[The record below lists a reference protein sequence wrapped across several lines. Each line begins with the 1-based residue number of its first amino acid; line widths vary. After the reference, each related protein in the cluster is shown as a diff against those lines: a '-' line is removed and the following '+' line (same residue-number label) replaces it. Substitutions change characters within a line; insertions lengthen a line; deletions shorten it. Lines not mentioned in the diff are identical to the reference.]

1 MSKITIRMKNDE
13 RILLKAQG
21 NQLQEEENNYYV
33 HPDLIDMS
41 KFKVSD
47 RIYNCPVKGICFWVD
62 LKTDLGW
69 INDICWVYP
78 EPKKAYQ
85 HIAGWYGFYPSH
97 KKYEI
102 IEQP

>member
-1 MSKITIRMKNDE
+1 MKNDDH
-13 RILLKAQG
+13 ILLQAQG
-21 NQLQEEENNYYV
+21 KQLQEVENNYYI
-33 HPDLIDMS
+33 HPDLIDMNQ
-41 KFKVSD
+41 FEVSD

-85 HIAGWYGFYPSH
+85 GIAGWYGFYPSH

-102 IEQP
+102 IGQP

>member
-1 MSKITIRMKNDE
+1 MSTITIRMKNDNS
-13 RILLKAQG
+13 ILLQASG
-21 NQLQEEENNYYV
+21 DQLQLIENNYYV

-41 KFKVSD
+41 LFEISD
-47 RIYNCPVKGICFWVD
+47 RIYNCPVKGICLWVD

-85 HIAGWYGFYPSH
+85 AYSRLVWILS
-97 KKYEI
+97 
-102 IEQP
+102 QP

>member
-1 MSKITIRMKNDE
+1 MSKITIRINNDDH
-13 RILLKAQG
+13 ILLQAQG
-21 NQLQEEENNYYV
+21 NQLQEVEKNYYI

-41 KFKVSD
+41 QFEVSD
-47 RIYNCPVKGICFWVD
+47 RIYNCPVKGICFWID

-85 HIAGWYGFYPSH
+85 GIAGWYGFYPSH

>member
-1 MSKITIRMKNDE
+1 MSKITIRMKNDDH
-13 RILLKAQG
+13 ILLQAQG
-21 NQLQEEENNYYV
+21 KQLQEVENNYYI

-41 KFKVSD
+41 QFEVSD

-69 INDICWVYP
+69 VNDICWVYP
-78 EPKKAYQ
+78 EAKKAYQ
-85 HIAGWYGFYPSH
+85 QIAGWYGFYPSH

-102 IEQP
+102 IGQP

>member
-1 MSKITIRMKNDE
+1 MSKITIRINNDDH
-13 RILLKAQG
+13 ILLQAQG
-21 NQLQEEENNYYV
+21 NQLQEVEKNYYI

-41 KFKVSD
+41 QFEVSD

-85 HIAGWYGFYPSH
+85 RIAGWYGFYPSH

-102 IEQP
+102 IGQP

>member
-1 MSKITIRMKNDE
+1 MSKITIRMKNDDH
-13 RILLKAQG
+13 ILLQAQG
-21 NQLQEEENNYYV
+21 NQLQEVEKNYYI

-41 KFKVSD
+41 QFEVSD

-85 HIAGWYGFYPSH
+85 GIAGWYGFYPSH

-102 IEQP
+102 IGQP

>member
-1 MSKITIRMKNDE
+1 MSKITIRINNDDH
-13 RILLKAQG
+13 ILLQAQG
-21 NQLQEEENNYYV
+21 NQLQEVEKNYYI

-41 KFKVSD
+41 QFEVSD

-85 HIAGWYGFYPSH
+85 GIAGWYGFYPSH

-102 IEQP
+102 IG

>member
-1 MSKITIRMKNDE
+1 MKNNDS
-13 RILLKAQG
+13 ILLQAQG
-21 NQLQEEENNYYV
+21 NQLQKVENNYYI

-41 KFKVSD
+41 QFEVSD

-78 EPKKAYQ
+78 EAKKAYQ
-85 HIAGWYGFYPSH
+85 HIAGWYGFYSSH

-102 IEQP
+102 IGQA

>member
-1 MSKITIRMKNDE
+1 MSKITIRINNDDH
-13 RILLKAQG
+13 ILLQAQG
-21 NQLQEEENNYYV
+21 NQLQEVEKNYYI

-41 KFKVSD
+41 QFEVSD

-85 HIAGWYGFYPSH
+85 GIAGWYGFYPSH

>member
-1 MSKITIRMKNDE
+1 MKNDD
-13 RILLKAQG
+13 RLLLQAQG
-21 NQLQEEENNYYV
+21 NQLQQVENSYYV

-41 KFKVSD
+41 QFEVSD
-47 RIYNCPVKGICFWVD
+47 RIYNCPVKGTCFWVD

-78 EPKKAYQ
+78 EPKKVYQ

-102 IEQP
+102 IGQP

>member
-1 MSKITIRMKNDE
+1 MSKITIRINNDDH
-13 RILLKAQG
+13 ILLQAQG
-21 NQLQEEENNYYV
+21 NQLQEVEKNYYI

-41 KFKVSD
+41 QFDVSD
-47 RIYNCPVKGICFWVD
+47 RIYNCPVKGICFWID

-85 HIAGWYGFYPSH
+85 GIAGWYGFYPSH

>member
-1 MSKITIRMKNDE
+1 MSKITIRINNDDH
-13 RILLKAQG
+13 ILLQAQG
-21 NQLQEEENNYYV
+21 NQLQEVEKNYYI

-41 KFKVSD
+41 QFEVSD

-102 IEQP
+102 IEHP